1 MVPPRPASAPRR
13 ATTIAIDPTTAIPV
27 PMAPG
32 TVRNGLPPEIWSQP
46 VDGGQSAGSLLI
58 SIWYKPWTATGCA
71 ARSTVPVQVLSV
83 VKAGCGTS
91 TLVGQNH
98 AAMWS

>member
-1 MVPPRPASAPRR
+1 M
-13 ATTIAIDPTTAIPV
+13 TAIEPTTAIPV

-32 TVRNGLPPEIWSQP
+32 TVNSGLPPEIWSQP
-46 VDGGQSAGSLLI
+46 VLGGQSAGSLLI
-58 SIWYKPWTATGCA
+58 SIWYRPWTVTGWA
-71 ARSTVPVQVLSV
+71 ARSTVPVQELAV
-83 VKAGCGTS
+83 VGAGCGTS